1 MFLLHFETVIVSK
14 TNRIF
19 YFPLMQRQIEFELNS
34 VFESHVETLK
44 NLVRIPSISFS
55 GFDQCNIKKCADAVF
70 ELFKKN
76 NFDEVRFLG
85 NMANPAIFAELKGNP
100 NLPSALLYA
109 HYDVQPPMR
118 ENLWISPAFEPQIR
132 NGRLYGRGTAD
143 DKAAIIVH
151 LAAALI
157 AKKALGKNC
166 PTLKFLIEGE
176 EECGSPNI
184 NALLKEC
191 KNLKSSVA
199 IVCDSSNWS
208 EKIPA
213 IVSSL
218 RGMFALE
225 IEVKSMERPLHSGTW
240 SGPIPDAA
248 QGLSRILASLKAP
261 KAPPL
266 SKSIL
271 ESFAEMSKSY
281 GYKELKKECSLLRET
296 QFMAGEKDIL
306 KSLWREPSITV
317 TAMEAGGRKNAGN
330 VLQNSAWARVS
341 VRVPPGMDM
350 GSVLKQSKKQIE
362 AACPWGLKLSIKTEG
377 GMAIPWETKTEH
389 KFFKK
394 MLEAL
399 EKGYCK
405 KPIITGCGAS
415 IPMVAAM
422 SKAFKA
428 MPLLLTGIG
437 DPHANAHGE
446 NESVSLAV
454 LRKAILSEVMFF
466 GLFG

>member
-1 MFLLHFETVIVSK
+1 MTISE
-14 TNRIF
+14 
-19 YFPLMQRQIEFELNS
+19 
-34 VFESHVETLK
+34 FESHVETLK
-44 NLVRIPSISFS
+44 DLVRIPSISFS
-55 GFDQCNIKKCADAVF
+55 GFDQSNIKKCADAVS

-76 NFDEVRFLG
+76 NLDEVRFLG
-85 NMANPAIFAELKGNP
+85 KQENPAIFAELKGNP
-100 NLPSALLYA
+100 NLPSVLLYA

-118 ENLWISPAFEPQIR
+118 ENLWHSPAFEPQVR
-132 NGRLYGRGTAD
+132 GGRLYGRGTAD

-151 LAAALI
+151 LAAALT
-157 AKKALGKNC
+157 AKKMLGENC

-199 IVCDSSNWS
+199 IVLDSSNWN
-208 EKIPA
+208 ETTPA

-218 RGMFALE
+218 RGMLALQ

-248 QGLSRILASLKAP
+248 QGLSRILASLKTP

-266 SKSIL
+266 AKNIL

-281 GYKELKKECSLLRET
+281 GYKELKKECSLLNET
-296 QFMAGEKDIL
+296 QFMAKEKDIL

-317 TAMEAGGRKNAGN
+317 TAMEAGSKKNAGN

-341 VRVPPGMDM
+341 VRVPPKMDM
-350 GSVLKQSKKQIE
+350 KNVLEQIKKQIKD
-362 AACPWGLKLSIKTEG
+362 ACPWGLKLSIKTES
-377 GMAIPWETKTEH
+377 GMATPWETKTEH

-399 EKGYCK
+399 EKGYGK
-405 KPIITGCGAS
+405 KPLITGCGAS

-422 SKAFKA
+422 SKAFKG
-428 MPLLLTGIG
+428 MPILLTGIG
-437 DPHANAHGE
+437 DPKANAHGE

-454 LRKAILSEVMFF
+454 LKKAIASEV
-466 GLFG
+466 LFLNLGNYFRQI